1 MFTIAL
7 NYRLH
12 LACSGQGN
20 AVGRVRLSDRF
31 RSDLNQQ
38 TVISC
43 ARVGR
48 DLGLKVEVIG
58 QGQGHRST
66 KNTRHTSIY
75 CGLPLALTGG
85 RSSGFPS

>member
-66 KNTRHTSIY
+66 KNTRAAWHGRGQRQRVRVCACQ
-75 CGLPLALTGG
+75 CG
-85 RSSGFPS
+85 R